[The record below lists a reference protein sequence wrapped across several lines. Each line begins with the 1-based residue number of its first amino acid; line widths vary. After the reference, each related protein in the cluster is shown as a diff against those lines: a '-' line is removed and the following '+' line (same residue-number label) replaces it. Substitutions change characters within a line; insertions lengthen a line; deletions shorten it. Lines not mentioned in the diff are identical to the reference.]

1 MASLQDDL
9 HSHIWLQAKNS
20 AQSPALL
27 CSWGILVTVLFP
39 SGSSAGAARS
49 HMARRASADEAPNL
63 PPWWTGFSEQLWVWM
78 ETGTLPLLPHGLQ
91 GNIPC
96 VYTTGPSGSCFCVT
110 DHHNLLFL
118 AQDTERW
125 MKLIWEMAPP
135 CCNGD
140 NSSVSFSKADCVS
153 TCTQTHL
160 TAPCL
165 RISQLHQHL
174 RGTFYFLFLIDF
186 HFLWYSFSDVYL

>member
-63 PPWWTGFSEQLWVWM
+63 PPWWTGFSKQLWVWM

-135 CCNGD
+135 WCNGD
-140 NSSVSFSKADCVS
+140 NSSVSFSKADCVYMHTNTPHCPLS
-153 TCTQTHL
+153 QNLSVAPTLKRHL
-160 TAPCL
+160 
-165 RISQLHQHL
+165 
-174 RGTFYFLFLIDF
+174 LFFIF
-186 HFLWYSFSDVYL
+186 NWFSLLVVQF